1 VQPAGLA
8 SPLPLQSAGG
18 FRVEQVHQAGIQWAE
33 HDLTGR
39 SVFIEQAMR
48 MLGVS
53 KRTVYYRIREGRLQT
68 IRVRG
73 GSQRVLIES
82 IRDLVATDKQRTAPS
97 RRSSRHRSAV
107 SSPSV
112 SCR

>member
-1 VQPAGLA
+1 VEQVQPAAAYRAGQDLA
-8 SPLPLQSAGG
+8 
-18 FRVEQVHQAGIQWAE
+18 
-33 HDLTGR
+33 GR
-39 SVFIEQAMR
+39 SVFIEQAML

-53 KRTVYYRIREGRLQT
+53 KRTVYYRIRDGRLRT

-82 IRDLVATDKQRTAPS
+82 IRDLAAADKQRSARPS
-97 RRSSRHRSAV
+97 PSSGAV
-107 SSPSV
+107 PPASSQSV

>member
-1 VQPAGLA
+1 
-8 SPLPLQSAGG
+8 
-18 FRVEQVHQAGIQWAE
+18 VEQVHQAGIEQAE
-33 HDLTGR
+33 HDLAGR
-39 SVFIEQAMR
+39 SVFIERAMR

-53 KRTVYYRIREGRLQT
+53 KRTVYYRIREGRLRT

-82 IRDLVATDKQRTAPS
+82 IRHLVATDKQRTAPS
-97 RRSSRHRSAV
+97 QASTGDRSAD
-107 SSPSV
+107 SSQSV

>member
-1 VQPAGLA
+1 
-8 SPLPLQSAGG
+8 
-18 FRVEQVHQAGIQWAE
+18 VEQVHQAGIERAE
-33 HDLTGR
+33 HERAGR

-53 KRTVYYRIREGRLQT
+53 KRTVYYRIREGRLRT

-73 GSQRVLIES
+73 GSQRVLIQS
-82 IRDLVATDKQRTAPS
+82 IRDLVATDKQRTPS
-97 RRSSRHRSAV
+97 SGASIGERSAV
-107 SSPSV
+107 SSQSV

>member
-1 VQPAGLA
+1 M
-8 SPLPLQSAGG
+8 
-18 FRVEQVHQAGIQWAE
+18 EQVHQAGIQWAE
-33 HDLTGR
+33 HDRASR

-53 KRTVYYRIREGRLQT
+53 KRTVYYRIREGRLRT

-73 GSQRVLIES
+73 GSQRVLIQS
-82 IRDLVATDKQRTAPS
+82 IRDLVATDKQRPARPPA
-97 RRSSRHRSAV
+97 SSGDASAV
-107 SSPSV
+107 SSQTV

>member
-1 VQPAGLA
+1 
-8 SPLPLQSAGG
+8 
-18 FRVEQVHQAGIQWAE
+18 VEQVHRSGIGWAE
-33 HDLTGR
+33 PESVGR
-39 SVFIEQAMR
+39 SVFIDQAMR

-53 KRTVYYRIREGRLQT
+53 KRTVYYRIRDGRLRT

-82 IRDLVATDKQRTAPS
+82 IRDLVATEKQRTARPPS
-97 RRSSRHRSAV
+97 SSGAV
-107 SSPSV
+107 PPASSQSV

>member
-1 VQPAGLA
+1 
-8 SPLPLQSAGG
+8 
-18 FRVEQVHQAGIQWAE
+18 VEQVHRSGIERSAP
-33 HDLTGR
+33 DLTCR
-39 SVFIEQAMR
+39 SVFIDQAMR

-53 KRTVYYRIREGRLQT
+53 KRTVYYRIRDGRLRT

-82 IRDLVATDKQRTAPS
+82 IRDLVATDKHRIARHPA
-97 RRSSRHRSAV
+97 SSGAASAV
-107 SSPSV
+107 SSQAV

>member
-1 VQPAGLA
+1 
-8 SPLPLQSAGG
+8 
-18 FRVEQVHQAGIQWAE
+18 VEQVHRSEFERAE
-33 HDLTGR
+33 PGWVGR
-39 SVFIEQAMR
+39 SVFIDQAMR

-53 KRTVYYRIREGRLQT
+53 KRTVYYRIRDGRLRT

-82 IRDLVATDKQRTAPS
+82 IRDLAAADKQRSARPS
-97 RRSSRHRSAV
+97 PSSGAV
-107 SSPSV
+107 PPASSQSV

>member
-1 VQPAGLA
+1 M
-8 SPLPLQSAGG
+8 
-18 FRVEQVHQAGIQWAE
+18 EQVHQADVERAG
-33 HDLTGR
+33 HDLAGR

-53 KRTVYYRIREGRLQT
+53 KRTVYYRIQEGRLRT

-97 RRSSRHRSAV
+97 RASNGNRSAV
-107 SSPSV
+107 SSQSV

>member
-1 VQPAGLA
+1 
-8 SPLPLQSAGG
+8 
-18 FRVEQVHQAGIQWAE
+18 VEQVHQAGIQWAE
-33 HDLTGR
+33 HDRAGR

-53 KRTVYYRIREGRLQT
+53 KRTVYYRIQEGRLRT

-73 GSQRVLIES
+73 GSQRVLIQS
-82 IRDLVATDKQRTAPS
+82 IRDLVATDKQRTSPS
-97 RRSSRHRSAV
+97 QESIGDRSAV
-107 SSPSV
+107 SSQSV

>member
-1 VQPAGLA
+1 M
-8 SPLPLQSAGG
+8 
-18 FRVEQVHQAGIQWAE
+18 EQVHQSGIERSEPGWV
-33 HDLTGR
+33 GR
-39 SVFIEQAMR
+39 SVFIDQAMR

-53 KRTVYYRIREGRLQT
+53 KRTVYYRIRDGRLRT

-82 IRDLVATDKQRTAPS
+82 IHDLVATDKQRTARPS
-97 RRSSRHRSAV
+97 SSSGAV
-107 SSPSV
+107 QAASSQSV

>member
-1 VQPAGLA
+1 
-8 SPLPLQSAGG
+8 
-18 FRVEQVHQAGIQWAE
+18 VEQVHRAGIERVQR
-33 HDLTGR
+33 DLAGP

-53 KRTVYYRIREGRLQT
+53 KRTVYYRIRAGRLRT
-68 IRVRG
+68 IRVRN

-82 IRDLVATDKQRTAPS
+82 IRDLVATDKQRTVPS
-97 RRSSRHRSAV
+97 QASPQGRSAV
-107 SSPSV
+107 SSQSV

>member
-1 VQPAGLA
+1 LA

-18 FRVEQVHQAGIQWAE
+18 FRVEQVHQAGIERAE
-33 HDLTGR
+33 HERAGR

-53 KRTVYYRIREGRLQT
+53 KRTVYYRIREGRLRT

-73 GSQRVLIES
+73 GSQRVLIQS
-82 IRDLVATDKQRTAPS
+82 IRDLVATDKQRTSPS
-97 RRSSRHRSAV
+97 RASIGDRSAD
-107 SSPSV
+107 SSQSV

>member
-1 VQPAGLA
+1 M
-8 SPLPLQSAGG
+8 
-18 FRVEQVHQAGIQWAE
+18 EQVHQAGIQWAE
-33 HDLTGR
+33 HDRASR

-53 KRTVYYRIREGRLQT
+53 KRTVYYRIQEGRLRT

-73 GSQRVLIES
+73 GSQRVLIQS
-82 IRDLVATDKQRTAPS
+82 IRDLVATDKQRTSPS
-97 RRSSRHRSAV
+97 QASIGDRSAV
-107 SSPSV
+107 SSSSV

>member
-1 VQPAGLA
+1 LA

-33 HDLTGR
+33 HDRAGR

-53 KRTVYYRIREGRLQT
+53 KRTVYYRIQEGRLRT

-73 GSQRVLIES
+73 GSQRVLIQS
-82 IRDLVATDKQRTAPS
+82 IRDLVATDKQRTSPS
-97 RRSSRHRSAV
+97 QASIGDRSAV
-107 SSPSV
+107 SSQSV

>member
-1 VQPAGLA
+1 
-8 SPLPLQSAGG
+8 
-18 FRVEQVHQAGIQWAE
+18 VEQVHRSEFERAGQALA
-33 HDLTGR
+33 GR

-53 KRTVYYRIREGRLQT
+53 KRTVYYRIREGRLRT

-73 GSQRVLIES
+73 GSQRVLIQS
-82 IRDLVATDKQRTAPS
+82 IRDLVATDKQRPARPPASSGNAP
-97 RRSSRHRSAV
+97 AV
-107 SSPSV
+107 SSESV

>member
-1 VQPAGLA
+1 VEHAHPAEDEWVGDE
-8 SPLPLQSAGG
+8 PK
-18 FRVEQVHQAGIQWAE
+18 
-33 HDLTGR
+33 TR

-53 KRTVYYRIREGRLQT
+53 RRTLYYRIRDGRLQT

-73 GSQRVLIES
+73 GSQRVLIDS
-82 IRDLVATDKQRTAPS
+82 IRNLVATDKQRAA
-97 RRSSRHRSAV
+97 RRTSSGAGSAV
-107 SSPSV
+107 SSQAH